1 MARGGN
7 VSVWVPDCGSL
18 QAWQPG
24 GTPTLDLGEYNQI
37 TFLSPEDQ
45 VVSCGVKMPLS
56 ELNSELAK
64 HGYTVPYHPV
74 NAPEYEAV
82 GTFFGLNLPH
92 ASLHRFGSFK
102 DWILGVTARAADGRE
117 FQAGSRAVKN
127 VAGFDIHRFLA
138 GGRGAFAI
146 PLVLTLRVF
155 PLKSVPE
162 PERQT
167 KNGRFFQRIPRAVL
181 DEASE
186 LYGEDFDP
194 TNRMVASQGEPKMR
208 WPGDWVASC
217 LPLRAEVSSSGELA
231 LLKTLKSSFDP
242 EDRLPSLDY
251 LEVREL

>member
-1 MARGGN
+1 MARGGD
-7 VSVWVPDCGSL
+7 VSRWVPDCGSL

-24 GTPTLDLGEYNQI
+24 GAPTLDLSEYNQI

-45 VVSCGVKMPLS
+45 VVSCGVMMPLS

-64 HGYTVPYHPV
+64 HGYAVPYHPV
-74 NAPEYEAV
+74 NALENEAV

-138 GGRGAFAI
+138 GGRSAFAI
-146 PLVLTLRVF
+146 PLILTLRVF
-155 PLKSVPE
+155 PLKSVPV
-162 PERQT
+162 PELQT
-167 KNGRFFQRIPRAVL
+167 KNVDFFQRIPRAVL
-181 DEASE
+181 NEAIE
-186 LYGEDFDP
+186 LYGDNFDP
-194 TNRMVASQGEPKMR
+194 TNRMVASHGKPKRR

-217 LPLRAEVSSSGELA
+217 NPLRAEISSSGELA
-231 LLKTLKSSFDP
+231 LLNRLNASFDP
-242 EDRLPSLDY
+242 ENQLPGLDY
-251 LEVREL
+251 LEVREP